1 MAMINPETVSESF
14 IAWLES
20 KNIAV
25 FGTNLYLNQVPDE
38 ALDRCFWVLTS
49 GGTPIQK
56 LQSGEKVKQYFCS
69 VYMRSMSGKE
79 IERELFKLE
88 QLVNKSGCLQLQGF
102 ETIEVEANQFPSDAD
117 FDNEE
122 RRIGMLQANI
132 KIYKKEQ

>member
-20 KNIAV
+20 KSIAI

-38 ALDRCFWVLTS
+38 APDRCFWVLTS